1 MPRSNVDRLVV
12 GDRVTEQKFNYDH
25 VIEPT
30 HPNYGKLTRI
40 IRNNRKGII
49 QEVKIIKNKRGAAC
63 KYAMVLWDGYQSL
76 SQHAMNRLHKL
87 PVEQSIDSK

>member
-1 MPRSNVDRLVV
+1 MQRSKADRLVV
-12 GDRVTEQKFNYDH
+12 GDRVTEQKVSYDH
-25 VIEPT
+25 VIDPS
-30 HPNYGKLTRI
+30 HPNYGNLNRI

-76 SQHAMNRLHKL
+76 SQHAVNRLHKL
-87 PVEQSIDSK
+87 EAN